1 MLGDLGLWERGRYGA
16 QVGRRWVK
24 LFQWVGMGLGIEF
37 ELIFVHLGGFFGFC
51 RSLADC

>member
-1 MLGDLGLWERGRYGA
+1 MFGDLRLWERGRYGT

-37 ELIFVHLGGFFGFC
+37 ELILFI
-51 RSLADC
+51 

>member
-1 MLGDLGLWERGRYGA
+1 MFGNLELWECEHYGT

-37 ELIFVHLGGFFGFC
+37 ELILFT
-51 RSLADC
+51 

>member
-1 MLGDLGLWERGRYGA
+1 MFGDLWLKDHGHYGA

-37 ELIFVHLGGFFGFC
+37 ELILFI
-51 RSLADC
+51 